1 MDKHIKQTE
10 AVQRQS
16 AHFMKICWER
26 TPGTVP
32 NLLRIRLAIL
42 QDWRKIAH
50 LTLFHKAVHGESALE
65 FPIKLHQKAQ
75 SPTTIVSQWQ
85 IHWIDTKNWHLQK
98 FFLLQDNKGMEFIA

>member
-1 MDKHIKQTE
+1 MRPHLEYASPVWDPWMDKHIKQTE

-16 AHFMKICWER
+16 THFMTICWER

-42 QDWRKIAH
+42 QDRRKIAH

-75 SPTTIVSQWQ
+75 SPTTIVSQ
-85 IHWIDTKNWHLQK
+85 
-98 FFLLQDNKGMEFIA
+98 